1 MNHGKDRGI
10 DGFGIDKRFIRLDI
24 YNYVAVLR
32 GSGFG
37 HPVGTGDVV
46 GSRHPDWR
54 AETSRGFVNPIII
67 SGNDRARDIPGQASS
82 LIHVL
87 EHALTCDF
95 SENFSGEAR
104 GRKACRDDAQ
114 NFRVHRG

>member
-1 MNHGKDRGI
+1 MNHRKDRRI

-32 GSGFG
+32 GSGLG
-37 HPVGTGDVV
+37 HAVGTGDVI
-46 GSRHPDWR
+46 GSRHPDRR
-54 AETSRGFVNPIII
+54 AETSRGFENPLVI
-67 SGNDRARDIPGQASS
+67 SGNDRARDVPGEGSS
-82 LIHVL
+82 LEHVL
-87 EHALTCDF
+87 EHALTSDF

-104 GRKACRDDAQ
+104 GGKACRDDAQ